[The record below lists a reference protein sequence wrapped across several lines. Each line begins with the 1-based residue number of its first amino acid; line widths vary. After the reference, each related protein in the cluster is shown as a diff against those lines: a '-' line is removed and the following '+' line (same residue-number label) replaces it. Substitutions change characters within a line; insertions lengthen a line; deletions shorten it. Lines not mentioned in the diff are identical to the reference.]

1 MIKTIIV
8 VDKLTDWTWD
18 ALEVEVVTAEQYLKG
33 GQYEKL
39 SNIHLLNLCR
49 SFAYQKRGYYVSLVA
64 SARGHKPQPTLH
76 CIADFNSQ
84 STLKRLVSSEFDE
97 LIQSSLDHI
106 YSTSFVL
113 SVYFGK
119 NLAKCYDR
127 LATFIFKQ
135 FPVPFL
141 QAKFIKT
148 KDKWTLSSLIPMG
161 LHQIPEFH
169 KEFVFEQTKKYLS
182 QKKVYGTLKRK
193 NSIFDLAILID
204 PEEEHPPSNKKAL
217 KKFEKAAEALG
228 FSVEFIQRP
237 DFGRVAEFDAL
248 FIRAT
253 TSVNHYTYR
262 FSRRAYANGIEV
274 VDDPLSILRC
284 CNKIYLYELL
294 TKHQLPTPDTQLCD
308 LSILKDTATSITY
321 PVVLKEPDGAFSQGV
336 FKAENPAQ
344 FELVAKKL
352 LDKSELILIQQF
364 MPSEY
369 DWRIGVLDGQPL
381 YACKYFMAKDHWQI
395 FKKKRSGKVEE
406 GDYETVAIK
415 EVPKKALQLAV
426 KAANLIGKGLY
437 GVDIKEVGGN
447 FYIIEVNDNPNL
459 DVGVEDVV
467 LGDELYL
474 SVMRVIYNR
483 IQEKRRYFTY
493 V

>member
-1 MIKTIIV
+1 MVKTIVV

-18 ALEVEVVTAEQYLKG
+18 GLDVEVVAAGDYLKG
-33 GQYEKL
+33 GHYEKM
-39 SNIHLLNLCR
+39 SNSHILNLCR
-49 SFAYQKRGYYVSLVA
+49 SFMYQKRGYYVSLVG
-64 SARGHKPQPTLH
+64 SARGHKPQPSLH

-84 STLKRLVSSEFDE
+84 SALKRLISSEFDE

-113 SVYFGK
+113 SIYFGK
-119 NLAKCYDR
+119 NLAKSYDR
-127 LATFIFKQ
+127 IATYIFKQ
-135 FPVPFL
+135 FPVPFM

-148 KDKWTLSSLIPMG
+148 KDKWTLSSLTPIG

-169 KEFVFEQTKKYLS
+169 KDFVLEQTKRYLS
-182 QKKVYGTLKRK
+182 QKKVDSAIKRK
-193 NSIFDLAILID
+193 NSIFDLAILVEPD
-204 PEEEHPPSNKKAL
+204 DDHPPSNKKAL

-228 FSVEFIQRP
+228 FSVEFIQKS

-248 FIRAT
+248 FIRTT

-274 VDDPLSILRC
+274 MDDPLSILRC

-294 TKHQLPTPDTQLCD
+294 TRHQLPTPETQLCD
-308 LSILKDTATSITY
+308 AATLKETAMSIKY
-321 PVVLKEPDGAFSQGV
+321 PVVLKEPDGSFSQGV
-336 FKAENPAQ
+336 FKAENPAE

-369 DWRIGVLDGQPL
+369 DWRIGILDGHPL
-381 YACKYFMAKDHWQI
+381 FACKYFMAKDHWQI
-395 FKKKRSGKVEE
+395 YKKNHSGKVEE
-406 GDYETVAIK
+406 GEGESINIK
-415 EVPKKALQLAV
+415 DVPKKALQLAT

-437 GVDIKEVGGN
+437 GVDMKEVGGQ
-447 FYIIEVNDNPNL
+447 FYIIEVNDNPNI
-459 DVGVEDVV
+459 DAGVEDAL

-474 SVMRVIYNR
+474 AVMRVFYNR
-483 IQEKRRYFTY
+483 IQEKRRFFTY